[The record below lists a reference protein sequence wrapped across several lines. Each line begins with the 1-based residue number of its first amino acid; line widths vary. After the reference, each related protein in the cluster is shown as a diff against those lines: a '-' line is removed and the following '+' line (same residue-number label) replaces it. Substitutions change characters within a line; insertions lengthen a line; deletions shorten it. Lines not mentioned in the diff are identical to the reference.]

1 MHHLGMNMNEKPEIL
16 KPGAKFVMIEDIKGN
31 PQTLYYIH
39 DWSQDGYRWN
49 KDHHEWTQVEF
60 EIAARVLKKLYFGE
74 FEYESINKEAA
85 ERLFPRSTDELPEL
99 KEE

>member
-1 MHHLGMNMNEKPEIL
+1 
-16 KPGAKFVMIEDIKGN
+16 MIEDIKGN

-39 DWSQDGYRWN
+39 DWSQEGNRWN
-49 KDHHEWTQVEF
+49 KDNHEWTQVEF

-74 FEYESINKEAA
+74 FEYEPINKETA

-99 KEE
+99 KED